1 MEKILFACDLD
12 NTLIHSYKHRR
23 PDDVCVELYDGREQ
37 SFISARALDL
47 LKKISARI
55 FFVPVTTRSIAQY
68 RRIFLAEDFCPRCAV
83 VTNGAFFL
91 EGARQENFLREV
103 AAPYEKELAAQLAAA
118 DEKIFSIARVVDESF
133 LFLKCREE
141 FDAEE
146 ISFDTPLTVQR
157 TGKKIYL
164 FPPKLNKG
172 EALKLLAKKFS
183 PEKIFAAGDSEIDLP
198 MLKLADVAFAPKTL
212 RGKNF
217 VEFAATEDFLEKIFS
232 ARGGRFG
239 MKKFLRLAAAEDF
252 LKKILRLTSD
262 DSA

>member
-23 PDDVCVELYDGREQ
+23 PDDICVEIYEGREQ
-37 SFISARALDL
+37 SFISSRALEL
-47 LKKISARI
+47 LKEIAAKI

-68 RRIFLAEDFCPRCAV
+68 RRIFWTEDFQPQCAV
-83 VTNGAFFL
+83 VANGAFFL

-141 FDAEE
+141 FDAEK
-146 ISFDTPLTVQR
+146 IFFDTSLVVQR

-164 FPPKLNKG
+164 FPPSLNKG
-172 EALKLLAKKFS
+172 EALKLLAKNFS
-183 PEKIFAAGDSEIDLP
+183 PEKILAAGDSEIDLP
-198 MLKLADVAFAPKTL
+198 MLALADVAFAPKNL

-217 VEFAATEDFLEKIFS
+217 VEFAAAEDFLEKIFA
-232 ARGGRFG
+232 ARGR
-239 MKKFLRLAAAEDF
+239 
-252 LKKILRLTSD
+252 
-262 DSA
+262 

>member
-217 VEFAATEDFLEKIFS
+217 VEFAE
-232 ARGGRFG
+232 
-239 MKKFLRLAAAEDF
+239 AEDF
-252 LKKILRLTSD
+252 LKKILRLTAD